1 MRSTLYYNLYV
12 FYFRTAVNHIAGL
25 LLQWSYEALKPIK
38 ERDHMQLWES
48 GSLILNTS
56 SQSMNAPQAVS
67 NDSETLNPIIL
78 PNSQSAIEHRRSID
92 STTNFY
98 ILLKL
103 QH

>member
-1 MRSTLYYNLYV
+1 MGANLCYFFKPV
-12 FYFRTAVNHIAGL
+12 FGGGLEAVNHIAGL

-56 SQSMNAPQAVS
+56 SQSMNAPQAMS

-78 PNSQSAIEHRRSID
+78 PNSLESVS
-92 STTNFY
+92 N
-98 ILLKL
+98 
-103 QH
+103 